1 LAREDLS
8 LELQRCRPVSLVWFS
23 SGCGCLLRLDLLHFG
38 QASAGNSC
46 HSSAYRIQ
54 VGSLSIFRHHRHSF
68 EFSREVVAVSLSIF
82 DRYLA
87 SLGNTCLGNEALLVS
102 LAAMQIA
109 VKLYETKRV
118 RLRTLAT
125 LSRGQFVPSD
135 IETMEWK
142 IMQALSFRLN
152 APTQHS
158 FVDYYLQIIP
168 WEDQQQGGGAGVLGL
183 RKNIS
188 ELSKYLTELAV
199 CDPFFIPM
207 PNSVVALA
215 ALLNVLDELSYNK
228 LSEGA
233 RTRFLSDL
241 CLQIRIN
248 PYADQVTKCRARLR
262 RMVDVVTT
270 TSTGH
275 NKNKEADTMSSDRST
290 TSSIGSAA
298 CRFVA
303 RSTRSLMNPMMY
315 AGIP

>member
-1 LAREDLS
+1 MAHTFFLPAPRT
-8 LELQRCRPVSLVWFS
+8 
-23 SGCGCLLRLDLLHFG
+23 
-38 QASAGNSC
+38 
-46 HSSAYRIQ
+46 
-54 VGSLSIFRHHRHSF
+54 HRRSF
-68 EFSREVVAVSLSIF
+68 EFSREVVAVSLNIF

-87 SLGNTCLGNEALLVS
+87 TLGNTCTGDEALLIS
-102 LAAMQIA
+102 LAALQIA

-135 IETMEWK
+135 IEAMEWK
-142 IMQALSFRLN
+142 IMEALSFRLN

-158 FVDYYLQIIP
+158 FVDYYLYFIP
-168 WEDQQQGGGAGVLGL
+168 WEQQGTGATKRGVAGL
-183 RKNIS
+183 HKNVS

-199 CDPFFIPM
+199 CDPFFVSI

-228 LSEGA
+228 LSDGA

-248 PYADQVTKCRARLR
+248 PYADQVAKCRARLR
-262 RMVDVVTT
+262 RMVDVVSTT
-270 TSTGH
+270 TGK
-275 NKNKEADTMSSDRST
+275 NKNHKNNKDTDDTMSSDRST
-290 TSSIGSAA
+290 ASSLGSAA

-303 RSTRSLMNPMMY
+303 RSTRSLMGPMMY